1 LALNPA
7 DKADNQ
13 IQLCPQNATNAP
25 PELRQEWTYPDLK
38 RYRLDDGV
46 GLQAFV
52 LLASRRPL
60 PPYAEWRRQAPA
72 LHWKKTP
79 ATIGFIWQ
87 GDRDGM
93 KSLRRE
99 GDPRGTEV
107 AAPDAAALDELRLWL
122 RSLQDIEATEF
133 RAFAVAP

>member
-1 LALNPA
+1 
-7 DKADNQ
+7 
-13 IQLCPQNATNAP
+13 
-25 PELRQEWTYPDLK
+25 
-38 RYRLDDGV
+38 
-46 GLQAFV
+46 
-52 LLASRRPL
+52 
-60 PPYAEWRRQAPA
+60 
-72 LHWKKTP
+72 
-79 ATIGFIWQ
+79 
-87 GDRDGM
+87 M